1 MKKVLSLPL
10 VSVIIPTKNSS
21 AFLEACLVSIKKQTY
36 QKIEIIVVDNGSTD
50 DTKKIAKKYAN
61 KLFNKGPERSA
72 QRNYGA
78 RNATG
83 EFLLFIDSD
92 MELSPEVVRSC
103 VKTITEN
110 ESVLAIVIPEKSVGI
125 GFWAECKAL
134 ERSFYVGVNW
144 IEAARF
150 FSKKT
155 FNNLHGY
162 DEKNTGTED
171 YDLPQRLIEKCGESS
186 IDRIKYFIK
195 HNEGKLSL
203 IQTLSKKMYY
213 GKKLSRYVRT
223 NKSSFFKQSNIILRY
238 KLFFSHSNLL
248 LKRPIVA
255 LGLLLMKTLEFFSFF
270 IGYCTNILKIQNR

>member
-1 MKKVLSLPL
+1 MKKVSSLPL

-21 AFLEACLVSIKKQTY
+21 AFLEVCLVSIKKQTY
-36 QKIEIIVVDNGSTD
+36 KKIEIIVVDNGSTD

-103 VKTITEN
+103 VKKITEKKN
-110 ESVLAIVIPEKSVGI
+110 TLALVIPEKSVGV
-125 GFWAECKAL
+125 GFWAKCKAL

-150 FSKKT
+150 YSKKS
-155 FNNLHGY
+155 FEQLGGY
-162 DEKNTGTED
+162 DEMNTGTED
-171 YDLPQRLIEKCGESS
+171 YDLPQRLVSKMGSSS
-186 IDRIKYFIK
+186 IGRINNYIV
-195 HNEGKLSL
+195 HNEGRLSL
-203 IQTLSKKMYY
+203 IKTLSKKIYY
-213 GKKLSRYVRT
+213 AKKLKRYIAT
-223 NKSSFFKQSNIILRY
+223 NQCSFNKQSSLFERY
-238 KLFFSHSNLL
+238 KLFFKAPKKL
-248 LKRPIVA
+248 LKEPTVG
-255 LGLLLMKTLEFFSFF
+255 LGMIFMKTVEFFFAGIAYLIS
-270 IGYCTNILKIQNR
+270 KK

>member
-134 ERSFYVGVNW
+134 ERSFYVGVDW

-150 FSKKT
+150 FEKNS
-155 FNNLHGY
+155 FFSLNGY
-162 DEKNTGTED
+162 DENNTGTED
-171 YDLPQRLIEKCGESS
+171 YDLPQRLVHLFGKNKVR
-186 IDRIKYFIK
+186 RIYKYIY

-203 IQTLSKKMYY
+203 SRTLEKKMYY
-213 GKKLSRYVRT
+213 GAKLSRYIST
-223 NKSSFFKQSNIILRY
+223 NKLYFIKQSSILERFKLY
-238 KLFFSHSNLL
+238 FSRPKKLFKN
-248 LKRPIVA
+248 P
-255 LGLLLMKTLEFFSFF
+255 F
-270 IGYCTNILKIQNR
+270 IGLGMIFMKLCEFILGNLGYLSKKIS